1 MAGEDGQEYN
11 DERQQQ
17 ANPYVQESQDAVQT
31 SSKASY
37 ALSSAQKGEVWGSE
51 AGPHELG
58 YSAGN
63 MFNDVSD
70 VLSKENDL
78 IGEFETKM
86 KQAIES
92 IKAAEAD
99 NEQAFQTV
107 NHALEGVAGSDQ
119 AQALANTL
127 EKTGFMEKRPAQSPG
142 AAGAPQVSAG
152 QPSGSGAPAT
162 GGGSAAIPN
171 PPAPTSGPSEY

>member
-17 ANPYVQESQDAVQT
+17 ANPYVQESQDAVDS

-37 ALSSAQKGEVWGSE
+37 SLGAAQKGEVWGSE
-51 AGPHELG
+51 AGPQELG
-58 YSAGN
+58 HKSGD
-63 MFNDVSD
+63 MFNGISD

-78 IGEFETKM
+78 IAEFETKM

-107 NHALEGVAGSDQ
+107 NHALEGVAASDQ
-119 AQALANTL
+119 AHALASSLQNV
-127 EKTGFMEKRPAQSPG
+127 GFLTREPEPQDPY
-142 AAGAPQVSAG
+142 AAGSSAPGGETEGTRNAQIQG
-152 QPSGSGAPAT
+152 QQT
-162 GGGSAAIPN
+162 
-171 PPAPTSGPSEY
+171 EV

>member
-1 MAGEDGQEYN
+1 MPGEGGVSYDSEKQGQV
-11 DERQQQ
+11 
-17 ANPYVQESQDAVQT
+17 APKVQESQEAVES

-37 ALSSAQKGEVWGSE
+37 SLSSAQKSDVWGTE
-51 AGPHELG
+51 AGPYELG
-58 YSAGN
+58 HSSGN
-63 MFNDVSD
+63 MFSDVSD

-78 IGEFETKM
+78 IAEFEAKM

-107 NHALEGVAGSDQ
+107 NHALEGVAGSEQ

-127 EKTGFMEKRPAQSPG
+127 EKTGFMEKQPAQNAGTAG
-142 AAGAPQVSAG
+142 AAQAPTG

-162 GGGSAAIPN
+162 GG
-171 PPAPTSGPSEY
+171 APVVPTQGQQKPV

>member
-11 DERQQQ
+11 DEKQQQ
-17 ANPYVQESQDAVQT
+17 ANPYVQESQDAVDS

-37 ALSSAQKGEVWGSE
+37 SLGAAQKGEVWGSE

-119 AQALANTL
+119 ARALASSLQNA
-127 EKTGFMEKRPAQSPG
+127 GFLRKEFESRAPFVAASPA
-142 AAGAPQVSAG
+142 
-152 QPSGSGAPAT
+152 PSGETEGTRNAQTA
-162 GGGSAAIPN
+162 
-171 PPAPTSGPSEY
+171 TSGPDEY

>member
-1 MAGEDGQEYN
+1 MAGEDGQGYN

-17 ANPYVQESQDAVQT
+17 ANPYVQESQEAVES

-37 ALSSAQKGEVWGSE
+37 ALSSAQKGDVWGTE
-51 AGPHELG
+51 AGPDELG
-58 YSAGN
+58 HSAGN

-78 IGEFETKM
+78 IAEFEAKM

-127 EKTGFMEKRPAQSPG
+127 EKTGLMEKKAAQSPG
-142 AAGAPQVSAG
+142 AAGTAQVSAG
-152 QPSGSGAPAT
+152 QSSGSGTPAT
-162 GGGSAAIPN
+162 GGGSTATPN

>member
-17 ANPYVQESQDAVQT
+17 ANPYVQESQEAVES

-37 ALSSAQKGEVWGSE
+37 SLSSAQKGGVWGTE
-51 AGPHELG
+51 AGPDELG
-58 YSAGN
+58 HSAGN
-63 MFNDVSD
+63 MFNDVSE

-78 IGEFETKM
+78 IAEFEAKM

-99 NEQAFQTV
+99 NEHAFQTV
-107 NHALEGVAGSDQ
+107 NHALEGVAGSEQ

-127 EKTGFMEKRPAQSPG
+127 EKTGFMEKQPAQNTG
-142 AAGAPQVSAG
+142 TAGVVQAPTG
-152 QPSGSGAPAT
+152 QPSGGGAPAT
-162 GGGSAAIPN
+162 GGGNAATPN
-171 PPAPTSGPSEY
+171 PPAPTSAPDEY

>member
-17 ANPYVQESQDAVQT
+17 ANPYVQESQDAVDS

-37 ALSSAQKGEVWGSE
+37 SLGSAQTNDVWGTE
-51 AGPHELG
+51 EGPQKLG
-58 YSAGN
+58 HKSGD
-63 MFNDVSD
+63 MFNGISD

-78 IGEFETKM
+78 IGEFEAKM

-107 NHALEGVAGSDQ
+107 NGTLKDLAGSEQ
-119 AQALANTL
+119 AQALASSL
-127 EKTGFMEKRPAQSPG
+127 EKAGFVEKQPAQNG
-142 AAGAPQVSAG
+142 WVTGTTQAPTGQTSA
-152 QPSGSGAPAT
+152 SGAPAT
-162 GGGSAAIPN
+162 GGGSAPVPN

>member
-17 ANPYVQESQDAVQT
+17 ANPNVQESQDAVDS

-37 ALSSAQKGEVWGSE
+37 SLGSAQKGEVWGSE

-63 MFNDVSD
+63 MFNDVSE

-107 NHALEGVAGSDQ
+107 NHAREGGAGSDQ
-119 AQALANTL
+119 AQALASTL

-142 AAGAPQVSAG
+142 TAGVPQGTAA

-162 GGGSAAIPN
+162 GGAPV
-171 PPAPTSGPSEY
+171 APTQGQQKPV

>member
-1 MAGEDGQEYN
+1 MPGEDGQGYN

-17 ANPYVQESQDAVQT
+17 ANPYVQESQEAVES

-37 ALSSAQKGEVWGSE
+37 SLSSAQKGDVWGTE
-51 AGPHELG
+51 AGPYELG
-58 YSAGN
+58 HSSGN
-63 MFNDVSD
+63 MFSDVSD

-78 IGEFETKM
+78 IAEFEAKM

-92 IKAAEAD
+92 IKATEAD

-127 EKTGFMEKRPAQSPG
+127 EKTGFMEKKAAQSPG
-142 AAGAPQVSAG
+142 AAGAAQVSAG
-152 QPSGSGAPAT
+152 QSSGSGAPAT
-162 GGGSAAIPN
+162 GGAPV
-171 PPAPTSGPSEY
+171 APTQGEQKPV

>member
-17 ANPYVQESQDAVQT
+17 ANPYVQESQDAVDS

-37 ALSSAQKGEVWGSE
+37 SLGSAQTNDVWGTE
-51 AGPHELG
+51 EGPQKLG
-58 YSAGN
+58 HKSGD
-63 MFNDVSD
+63 MFNGISD

-78 IGEFETKM
+78 IGEFEAKM

-99 NEQAFQTV
+99 NEQAFRTV
-107 NHALEGVAGSDQ
+107 NHALEGVAASDQ

-127 EKTGFMEKRPAQSPG
+127 EKTGFMAKQPAQHHWVSG
-142 AAGAPQVSAG
+142 VPQVSPG
-152 QPSGSGAPAT
+152 QSSGGGAPAT
-162 GGGSAAIPN
+162 GG
-171 PPAPTSGPSEY
+171 APVVPIQGKQKPV

>member
-17 ANPYVQESQDAVQT
+17 ANPYVQESQEAVE
-31 SSKASY
+31 SSWKASY
-37 ALSSAQKGEVWGSE
+37 SLSSAQKGDVWGTE
-51 AGPHELG
+51 AGPDELG
-58 YSAGN
+58 HSAGN
-63 MFNDVSD
+63 MFNDVSE

-78 IGEFETKM
+78 IAEFEAKM

-99 NEQAFQTV
+99 NEHAFQTV
-107 NHALEGVAGSDQ
+107 NHALEGVAGSEQ

-127 EKTGFMEKRPAQSPG
+127 EKTGFMEKQPAQNTG
-142 AAGAPQVSAG
+142 TAGVVQAPTG
-152 QPSGSGAPAT
+152 QPSGGGAPAT
-162 GGGSAAIPN
+162 GGGNAATPN
-171 PPAPTSGPSEY
+171 PPAPTSAPDEY

>member
-1 MAGEDGQEYN
+1 MAGEDGQGYN

-17 ANPYVQESQDAVQT
+17 ANPYVQESQEAVES

-37 ALSSAQKGEVWGSE
+37 SLSSAQKGDVWGTE
-51 AGPHELG
+51 TGPYELG
-58 YSAGN
+58 HSSGN
-63 MFNDVSD
+63 MFSDVSD

-78 IGEFETKM
+78 IAEFEAKM

-92 IKAAEAD
+92 IKATEAD

-119 AQALANTL
+119 ARALASSL
-127 EKTGFMEKRPAQSPG
+127 Q
-142 AAGAPQVSAG
+142 SAG
-152 QPSGSGAPAT
+152 FLTRDPVPQDPSASGSSAP
-162 GGGSAAIPN
+162 GGETEGTRNAQ
-171 PPAPTSGPSEY
+171 TQGQQTEV

>member
-99 NEQAFQTV
+99 NEQAFQTE
-107 NHALEGVAGSDQ
+107 NHALEGGAGSDQ
-119 AQALANTL
+119 ARALASSL
-127 EKTGFMEKRPAQSPG
+127 QHAGFLRKEFESRAPFVAASSAPGGETEGTRNAQT
-142 AAGAPQVSAG
+142 A
-152 QPSGSGAPAT
+152 
-162 GGGSAAIPN
+162 
-171 PPAPTSGPSEY
+171 TSGPDEY

>member
-1 MAGEDGQEYN
+1 MAGEDGQGYN

-17 ANPYVQESQDAVQT
+17 ANPYVQESQEAVES

-37 ALSSAQKGEVWGSE
+37 SLSSAQKGDVWGTE
-51 AGPHELG
+51 AGPYELG
-58 YSAGN
+58 HSSGN
-63 MFNDVSD
+63 MFSDVSD

-78 IGEFETKM
+78 IAEFEAKM

-119 AQALANTL
+119 ARALASSL
-127 EKTGFMEKRPAQSPG
+127 Q
-142 AAGAPQVSAG
+142 SAG
-152 QPSGSGAPAT
+152 FLTRDPVPQDPSASGSSAP
-162 GGGSAAIPN
+162 GGETEGTRNAQ
-171 PPAPTSGPSEY
+171 TQGQQTEV

>member
-17 ANPYVQESQDAVQT
+17 ANPYVQESQDAVDS

-37 ALSSAQKGEVWGSE
+37 SLGSAQKGEVWGSE

-63 MFNDVSD
+63 MFNDVSE

-119 AQALANTL
+119 AQALASTL

-142 AAGAPQVSAG
+142 TAGVPQGTAA

-162 GGGSAAIPN
+162 GGAPV
-171 PPAPTSGPSEY
+171 APTQGQQKPV

>member
-1 MAGEDGQEYN
+1 MAGEDGQGYN

-17 ANPYVQESQDAVQT
+17 ANPYVQESQEAVES

-37 ALSSAQKGEVWGSE
+37 SLSSAQKGDVWGTE
-51 AGPHELG
+51 AGPYELG
-58 YSAGN
+58 HSSGN
-63 MFNDVSD
+63 MFSDVSD

-78 IGEFETKM
+78 IAEFEAKM

-92 IKAAEAD
+92 IKATEAD

-119 AQALANTL
+119 ARALASSL
-127 EKTGFMEKRPAQSPG
+127 Q
-142 AAGAPQVSAG
+142 SAG
-152 QPSGSGAPAT
+152 FLTRDPVPQDPSASGSSAP
-162 GGGSAAIPN
+162 GGETEGTRNAQ
-171 PPAPTSGPSEY
+171 TQGQQTEV

>member
-17 ANPYVQESQDAVQT
+17 ANPYVQESQDAVDS

-37 ALSSAQKGEVWGSE
+37 SLGSAQKGDVWGSE
-51 AGPHELG
+51 DGPDTLG
-58 YSAGN
+58 RKASE
-63 MFNDVSD
+63 MFNGISD
-70 VLSKENDL
+70 VLSKENSL
-78 IGEFETKM
+78 IAEFETKM

-142 AAGAPQVSAG
+142 AAGAPEVSAG

-162 GGGSAAIPN
+162 GGGSAPVPN

>member
-17 ANPYVQESQDAVQT
+17 ANPYVQESQEAVES

-37 ALSSAQKGEVWGSE
+37 SLSSAQKGDVWGTE
-51 AGPHELG
+51 AGPDELG
-58 YSAGN
+58 HSAGN
-63 MFNDVSD
+63 MFNDVSE

-78 IGEFETKM
+78 IAEFEAKM

-92 IKAAEAD
+92 IRAAEAD
-99 NEQAFQTV
+99 NEHAFQTV
-107 NHALEGVAGSDQ
+107 NHALEGVAGSEQ

-127 EKTGFMEKRPAQSPG
+127 EKTGFMEERPAQRHWVS
-142 AAGAPQVSAG
+142 GAPQVSPG

-162 GGGSAAIPN
+162 GGAPA
-171 PPAPTSGPSEY
+171 APTQGQQKPV

>member
-1 MAGEDGQEYN
+1 MAGEDGQGYN

-17 ANPYVQESQDAVQT
+17 ANPYVQESQEAVES

-37 ALSSAQKGEVWGSE
+37 SLSSAQKSDVWGTE
-51 AGPHELG
+51 AGPYELG
-58 YSAGN
+58 HSSGN
-63 MFNDVSD
+63 MFSDVSD

-78 IGEFETKM
+78 IAEFEAKM

-107 NHALEGVAGSDQ
+107 NHALEGVADSDQ

-127 EKTGFMEKRPAQSPG
+127 EKTGFMEKKAAQSPG
-142 AAGAPQVSAG
+142 AAGAAQAPTG

-162 GGGSAAIPN
+162 GGGSAAVPN

>member
-17 ANPYVQESQDAVQT
+17 AKPYVQESQEAVES

-37 ALSSAQKGEVWGSE
+37 SLSSAQKGDVWGTE
-51 AGPHELG
+51 AGPDELG
-58 YSAGN
+58 HSAGN
-63 MFNDVSD
+63 MFNDVSE

-78 IGEFETKM
+78 IAEFEAKM

-99 NEQAFQTV
+99 NEHAFQTV
-107 NHALEGVAGSDQ
+107 NHALEGVAGSEQ

-127 EKTGFMEKRPAQSPG
+127 EKTGFMEKQPAQNTG
-142 AAGAPQVSAG
+142 TAGVVQAPTG
-152 QPSGSGAPAT
+152 QPSGGGAPAT
-162 GGGSAAIPN
+162 GGGNAATPN
-171 PPAPTSGPSEY
+171 PPAPTSAPDEY

>member
-17 ANPYVQESQDAVQT
+17 ANPYVQESQDAVDS

-37 ALSSAQKGEVWGSE
+37 SLGSAQKGEMWGSE

-58 YSAGN
+58 YSAGK

-78 IGEFETKM
+78 IGEFEAKM

-142 AAGAPQVSAG
+142 TAGAPQVSPG
-152 QPSGSGAPAT
+152 QPSGGGASAT
-162 GGGSAAIPN
+162 GG
-171 PPAPTSGPSEY
+171 APVVPTQGKQKPV

>member
-17 ANPYVQESQDAVQT
+17 ANPYVQESQDAVDS

-37 ALSSAQKGEVWGSE
+37 SLGSAQKGEVWGREDGPDTLGRKASE
-51 AGPHELG
+51 
-58 YSAGN
+58 
-63 MFNDVSD
+63 MFNGISD
-70 VLSKENDL
+70 VLSKENSL
-78 IGEFETKM
+78 IAEFETKM

-107 NHALEGVAGSDQ
+107 NGTLKDLAASEQ
-119 AQALANTL
+119 AQALASSL
-127 EKTGFMEKRPAQSPG
+127 EKAGFVEERPAQNGWVTGATQAPTGQNSASG
-142 AAGAPQVSAG
+142 AA
-152 QPSGSGAPAT
+152 AT
-162 GGGSAAIPN
+162 GGGSAAVPN

>member
-119 AQALANTL
+119 ARALASSL
-127 EKTGFMEKRPAQSPG
+127 QHAGLLRMEFESR
-142 AAGAPQVSAG
+142 APYTAES
-152 QPSGSGAPAT
+152 
-162 GGGSAAIPN
+162 
-171 PPAPTSGPSEY
+171 PAPGGETEGTRNAQIQGQQTEV

>member
-17 ANPYVQESQDAVQT
+17 ANPYVQESQDAVDS

-37 ALSSAQKGEVWGSE
+37 SLGSAQKGEVWGSE
-51 AGPHELG
+51 DGPDALG
-58 YSAGN
+58 RKASE
-63 MFNDVSD
+63 MFNGISD
-70 VLSKENDL
+70 VLSKENSL
-78 IGEFETKM
+78 IAEFETKM

-107 NHALEGVAGSDQ
+107 NHALEGVAASDQ
-119 AQALANTL
+119 AQALASSLQNV
-127 EKTGFMEKRPAQSPG
+127 GFLTREPEPQDPY
-142 AAGAPQVSAG
+142 AAGAS
-152 QPSGSGAPAT
+152 AT
-162 GGGSAAIPN
+162 GGETEGTRNAQIQGQQ
-171 PPAPTSGPSEY
+171 TEV